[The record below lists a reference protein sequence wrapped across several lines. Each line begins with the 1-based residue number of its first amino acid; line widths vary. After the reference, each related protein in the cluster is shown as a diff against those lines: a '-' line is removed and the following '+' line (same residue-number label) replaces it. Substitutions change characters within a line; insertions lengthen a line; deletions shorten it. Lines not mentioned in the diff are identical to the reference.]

1 MASTGAGTK
10 KKQIDAT
17 SIIDAVNAINL
28 VNNSINSFSSS
39 PKNFSFVAKNPLTF
53 IINLL
58 NHTGVTEEAIKE
70 WLINFLIKALPI
82 IEMGV
87 KAILLAQLK
96 RRVSCTSD
104 PRIPAKFRK
113 KHLLKD
119 EDYTNTNGIYISV
132 DSIDIFDKLL
142 VSPLS
147 EEGKNLYF
155 GTSGIENVYQFA
167 RAYDFDAFLWFV
179 MHKAKFVN
187 ATEINYGND
196 EQNLQYKDLNTFF
209 NNIYHSSSV
218 SGTSLLGDVKINFP
232 PINPVE
238 DKENRTSR
246 ILPGNTFVYKDD
258 KNRGNIISMCINAKS
273 QTVVTS
279 DNIEP
284 IDLNAGE
291 ITIPKLSLYNY
302 IAENELVP
310 VSDDWKSANWYGYLN
325 IVKTFESYR
334 SNDGI
339 IERDYSKE
347 KAICNVQYFENAID
361 TQNAS
366 DVIGRK
372 FLVSILPKPFIHIP
386 HKNEPYWRYI
396 RLLFD
401 ADGKP
406 SKNGKYSIS
415 KEDFNQSAEID
426 DEEEVVG
433 EKKVEKGFV
442 EYTCVEKG
450 LYVRVDKKTGE
461 YYAVDYTNNEDGEK
475 ATGEALQRFANFG
488 LMECYPG
495 LTVYEF
501 NYDYIMSLKLFDPK
515 VVASSLIQSA
525 LDIELGF
532 NVKITTQ
539 KAERQEIIR
548 QVIKKIIESD
558 ESEINDC
565 FYNFSNEKYEE
576 LNRIAEERRLHIN
589 RVGDSTIMPN
599 YENIQNIL
607 NEYDDNATLE
617 QKTDVLT
624 RAITS
629 ASLEA
634 SKSVQNS
641 SDKTKVKISFIS
653 NILQSLIDVIVEA
666 FLSPKMLM
674 LLMVNQKL
682 MSSENSNML
691 KMTWKDILNSM
702 YDVIL
707 SIVKEIIDMIC
718 TELLN
723 KLLKELEPLK
733 NLMIDLVAN
742 EKANRYRD
750 LIQTIIKNCDL
761 MPFNFNMFG
770 KFGNQFDNTVI
781 ANVDYA
787 DIDRNE
793 VAIDKPN
800 TNKC

>member
-1 MASTGAGTK
+1 MAGTRAGTK
-10 KKQIDAT
+10 EKQSNAI
-17 SIIDAVNAINL
+17 SIIDAINAINL
-28 VNNSINSFSSS
+28 VNNSINLFMAPS
-39 PKNFSFVAKNPLTF
+39 KNISFVAKNPLKF
-53 IINLL
+53 ILELL
-58 NHTGVTEEAIKE
+58 NHIGITEEELKK
-70 WLINFLIKALPI
+70 WLIDFLVKTLPI
-82 IEMGV
+82 IELGV

-96 RRVSCTSD
+96 RRVSCSSD

-113 KHLLKD
+113 KHSLND
-119 EDYTNTNGIYISV
+119 DNNTNTNGIYISV
-132 DSIDIFDKLL
+132 DAIDMFDKLS

-147 EEGKNLYF
+147 DDGRELYF
-155 GTSGIENVYQFA
+155 GTSGIVSAYQFA

-187 ATEINYGND
+187 PTEIEYDSDNEKYK
-196 EQNLQYKDLNTFF
+196 YKDLNTFF
-209 NNIYHSSSV
+209 SVNYYSSSV

-232 PINPVE
+232 PINLTE
-238 DKENRTSR
+238 DKENRTSK
-246 ILPGNTFVYKDD
+246 ILPGNTFIYK
-258 KNRGNIISMCINAKS
+258 NENNSGNIISMCINAKS
-273 QTVVTS
+273 KTVINS

-284 IDLNAGE
+284 IDLNIGE
-291 ITIPKLSLYNY
+291 ITIPKLSIYNY

-325 IVKTFESYR
+325 ITKSFKSY
-334 SNDGI
+334 SKDDGI

-347 KAICNVQYFENAID
+347 KAICNVQYFENAVD
-361 TQNAS
+361 KQNAS

-372 FLVSILPKPFIHIP
+372 FLVSILPKPFVHIP
-386 HKNEPYWRYI
+386 HNNEPFWRYI

-415 KEDFNQSAEID
+415 KDGFQKVEEDKEEEKDYVEYDCVD
-426 DEEEVVG
+426 DE
-433 EKKVEKGFV
+433 
-442 EYTCVEKG
+442 G
-450 LYVRVDKKTGE
+450 LSIRVDKKTGD
-461 YYAVDYTNNEDGEK
+461 YYVVDEDGKK
-475 ATGEALQRFANFG
+475 ATGEALQKFANLW

-501 NYDYIMSLKLFDPK
+501 NYDYIMSLRLFDPK
-515 VVASSLIQSA
+515 VVASSLIKSA
-525 LDIELGF
+525 LNLDLGI
-532 NVKITTQ
+532 NAKITTQ

-558 ESEINDC
+558 ESETSDC

-589 RVGDSTIMPN
+589 KVGDSTIQPN

-607 NEYDDNATLE
+607 DEYDDNATLE
-617 QKTDVLT
+617 KKSDVLT

-634 SKSVQNS
+634 NRSVQNS

-653 NILQSLIDVIVEA
+653 NILQSLIDAIVEA
-666 FLSPKMLM
+666 FLSPKLLM
-674 LLMVNQKL
+674 LLMINQKL
-682 MSSENSNML
+682 MSSENDNML
-691 KMTWKDILNSM
+691 KMTWKDVLNSM

-707 SIVKEIIDMIC
+707 SIVKEIVDMVC

-742 EKANRYRD
+742 EKAKRYRE
-750 LIQTIIKNCDL
+750 LIQTIIKNCNL
-761 MPFNFNMFG
+761 LSFNFTNP
-770 KFGNQFDNTVI
+770 FGNQFDNTVI
-781 ANVDYA
+781 TNVDYA

-793 VAIDKPN
+793 MAIDKPK
-800 TNKC
+800 TNNC